1 MNQDFQSAVQYFNT
15 GKLERAGKLCR
26 KVLSKRPK
34 HAQSLHLMGLI
45 AHQEGDPESANV
57 WYGKAVVAKPDYAE
71 AHNSLGASLLACG
84 KFDDSVESFLR
95 AVAIYP
101 NYARALGN
109 LGIVLKDCGFVEES
123 INILRRA
130 LAAQPAWHEVHS
142 NLLLTHQYL
151 AETDSVLLLE
161 KHLTWDRIHAGHLA
175 SFAAPHNNNRATD
188 RRLRVGFVSPD
199 IRDHPVIHFLMP
211 FLENY
216 DRNQIELFVYSQ
228 VADLDEWTEM
238 ASKHVDHWR
247 SLVHVRDVEAATLI
261 RSDQI
266 DILVD
271 LAGHTNGNRLLVFA
285 HKPAPIQVTYLG
297 YPDTSGLAAMDYRIT
312 DALADPPGMTENH
325 NTEQLIRLPGCA
337 WCYGAYSDIMPS
349 KSPAAMNKYI
359 TFGSFNNLAKVNDRM
374 LRVWARI
381 LEAVPGSRLLLKA
394 AGFRS
399 MEARKRVREIFFLHS
414 GIDEDRLDFRLPEE
428 KHESHLA
435 LYGEMD
441 IALDTF
447 PYHGTTTTCEALWM
461 GVPVVILEG
470 KSHVSRVGV
479 SLLTSIG
486 LPEMVAVS
494 EDEYVKIAVTLAG
507 NVELLKSHRENL
519 RGKLQNSRLL
529 DGISFSRDLESV
541 FRQMWKLWALNV

>member
-1 MNQDFQSAVQYFNT
+1 LTDTFACHTN
-15 GKLERAGKLCR
+15 CR
-26 KVLSKRPK
+26 DL
-34 HAQSLHLMGLI
+34 
-45 AHQEGDPESANV
+45 N
-57 WYGKAVVAKPDYAE
+57 
-71 AHNSLGASLLACG
+71 
-84 KFDDSVESFLR
+84 
-95 AVAIYP
+95 
-101 NYARALGN
+101 
-109 LGIVLKDCGFVEES
+109 
-123 INILRRA
+123 
-130 LAAQPAWHEVHS
+130 
-142 NLLLTHQYL
+142 
-151 AETDSVLLLE
+151 
-161 KHLTWDRIHAGHLA
+161 
-175 SFAAPHNNNRATD
+175 
-188 RRLRVGFVSPD
+188 RRLRIGFVSPD
-199 IRDHPVIHFLMP
+199 FKDHPVIHFILP

-247 SLVHVRDVEAATLI
+247 SLVHVPDVEAATLI

-337 WCYGAYSDIMPS
+337 WCYGAYSDILPN
-349 KSPAAMNKYI
+349 KSPAAMNNYV

-381 LEAVPGSRLLLKA
+381 LEAVPSSRLLLKA

-519 RGKLQNSRLL
+519 RDKLQNSRLL